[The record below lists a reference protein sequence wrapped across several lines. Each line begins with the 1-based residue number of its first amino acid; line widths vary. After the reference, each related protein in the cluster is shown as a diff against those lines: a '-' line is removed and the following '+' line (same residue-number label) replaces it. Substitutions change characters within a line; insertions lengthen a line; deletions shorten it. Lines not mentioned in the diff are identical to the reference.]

1 MSKFDLKNAIKERK
15 MLVTAHRGANGGN
28 IPCNSMQCYQIA
40 YNQGA
45 DILEM
50 DLTASSDG
58 ELFML
63 HPGME
68 RVHTTIDSGYL
79 GEITAEQVRKH
90 FLKNQDLTP
99 TQYGFVTLGEVLDEF
114 KGKCFL
120 NIDKFWD
127 NPEKIAYEIRKRNM
141 QDQVIVKSDPNNGK
155 IIDLIE
161 KYAPDM
167 QFLAIISSLETSKHE
182 ELKRRNIN
190 YVGVEVLFGSD
201 DHPLVSN
208 EYITKM
214 HDEGYV
220 VWGNSIVYD
229 YRANISGEH
238 TDDVAVLG
246 DEDKGWGFF
255 AKKKFDIIQTDWL
268 IPCVNYLKR
277 KGYKN

>member
-1 MSKFDLKNAIKERK
+1 MEFSIKKSICDKK
-15 MLVTAHRGANGGN
+15 MLVAAHRGANGGN
-28 IPCNSMQCYQIA
+28 IPCNSMECYKIA

-50 DLTASSDG
+50 DVTASKDG

-68 RVHTTIDSGYL
+68 SIHSTATCPL
-79 GEITAEQVRKH
+79 GQLSASDVRKLV
-90 FLKNQDLTP
+90 LKNQDLTP
-99 TQYGFVTLGEVLDEF
+99 TQYGFTTLGEVLDEF
-114 KGKCFL
+114 KGKCYL

-127 NPEKIAYEIRKRNM
+127 NPEKIAHEIRVRNM

-167 QFLAIISSLETSKHE
+167 QFLAIISNPETSCHE
-182 ELKRRNIN
+182 ELKKRNIN

-201 DHPLVSN
+201 SHPLVSN
-208 EYITKM
+208 DYITKM
-214 HDEGYV
+214 HDEGFV

-238 TDDVAVLG
+238 TDDIAILG
-246 DEDKGWGFF
+246 NPDKGWGFF
-255 AKKKFDIIQTDWL
+255 AKKGFDIIQTDWL
-268 IPCVNYLKR
+268 IPCVNYLKGQ
-277 KGYKN
+277 GYKK